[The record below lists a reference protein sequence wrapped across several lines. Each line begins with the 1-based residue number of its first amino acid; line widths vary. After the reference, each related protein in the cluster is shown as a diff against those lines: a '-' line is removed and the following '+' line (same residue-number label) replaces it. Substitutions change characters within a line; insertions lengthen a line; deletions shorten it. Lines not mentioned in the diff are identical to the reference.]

1 MSRDPSF
8 HWLHQALVS
17 FRSAI
22 IVLVPLRFIVCLSSW
37 IKHAIFFKR
46 IVLYL
51 GWCFVSKWFKV
62 YRRIDRTIF
71 TLLEWF
77 KEWNRFL
84 LFDNSLDLSL
94 WFRLIDHSIV
104 ILIFLIRCHEL
115 ISFNPNTIVG
125 LCDTVDTWM
134 IFSIWHV
141 HIRGLDMVSRN
152 FLSCVACS
160 HELLWLLYLDFAVNC

>member
-1 MSRDPSF
+1 MRLSRDPRF

-62 YRRIDRTIF
+62 YRRIDRMIF
-71 TLLEWF
+71 TLLEWS
-77 KEWNRFL
+77 KEGNRFL
-84 LFDNSLDLSL
+84 LLDNSLMLSL
-94 WFRLIDHSIV
+94 WHSLIKHSIV
-104 ILIFLIRCHEL
+104 ILIFLIRSHKL
-115 ISFNPNTIVG
+115 ISFNSNTIVG
-125 LCDTVDTWM
+125 LCDTVD
-134 IFSIWHV
+134 IPRIVFSIWIV
-141 HIRGLDMVSRN
+141 HIWGLDMV
-152 FLSCVACS
+152 FVL
-160 HELLWLLYLDFAVNC
+160 F